1 MAIAFKNLKN
11 RYGLDDILTFGR
23 HQGYSV
29 LEILKDRPDYIV
41 WLIQNTDIKFYD
53 SVHEQVS
60 IAALRKIRKNTK
72 RVIYQW
78 EDPQEMCDYD
88 EFFDDIPF

>member
-53 SVHEQVS
+53 SVHQE
-60 IAALRKIRKNTK
+60 IERLALNKLKKEVKLWDKIWDGRE
-72 RVIYQW
+72 I
-78 EDPQEMCDYD
+78 CDY
-88 EFFDDIPF
+88 EEGYFEDIPF